1 MKQSEQNQFFAN
13 KSGTPHKVRVGGKL
27 SFSKFPVELQKKI
40 KEKLAESDPV
50 MKRGLSGELPGLKIN
65 GKQVTRENIHEFEID
80 KMSDKKPK
88 VKKEKLEEIVEEEFT
103 KQKEVK
109 YTKSQLNELTFSELR
124 EIGDKLNIKFRGKKE
139 AVREILAEQK

>member
-40 KEKLAESDPV
+40 KEKLAEKDPT

-80 KMSDKKPK
+80 KMSEKKPK
-88 VKKEKLEEIVEEEFT
+88 KVKEEKLEEIVTEEV
-103 KQKEVK
+103 KEVK
-109 YTKSQLNELTFSELR
+109 YTKKQLEGLTFKQLKVIGNEL
-124 EIGDKLNIKFRGKKE
+124 GIKFRGKEE
-139 AVREILAEQK
+139 AVREILAEQ

>member
-27 SFSKFPVELQKKI
+27 SFSKFPVELQKEL
-40 KEKLAESDPV
+40 KEKLAENDPV
-50 MKRGLSGELPGLKIN
+50 IKRGLSGELPGLKID

-88 VKKEKLEEIVEEEFT
+88 VKTEKLEEILEEEV
-103 KQKEVK
+103 KEVK
-109 YTKSQLNELTFSELR
+109 YTKKQLEGLTFKQLKVIGNELGL
-124 EIGDKLNIKFRGKKE
+124 KFRGKEE
-139 AVREILAEQK
+139 AVKEILAFQK